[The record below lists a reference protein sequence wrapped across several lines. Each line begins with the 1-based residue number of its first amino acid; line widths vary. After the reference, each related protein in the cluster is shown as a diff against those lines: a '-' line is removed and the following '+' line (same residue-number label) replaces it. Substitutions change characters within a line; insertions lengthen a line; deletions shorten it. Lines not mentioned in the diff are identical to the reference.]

1 MSTATLTKKEL
12 FVQGSLTTDVAE
24 MIEMLAVN
32 VPGVKSCNV
41 NAVNKS
47 LVLSIDTTKDE
58 GAVINEL
65 SSLIKTMDSSLKL
78 TTSRQE
84 NKNNSK
90 AQRKSAEGDKNVSI
104 ILGGLNCAHCAE
116 VIGQKVSDLDEVQ
129 TANLN
134 FVNKKLNFEL
144 KNASD
149 REVIIERVI
158 NIIDTTEPGLD
169 IQVMESKK
177 EKKAQDNKV
186 EMILG
191 GLNCAHC
198 AEVIGQKVEALDE
211 VEMANLN
218 FVNKKL
224 SFELKNG
231 VSRNLV
237 IDKVINIIDTT
248 EPGLDIQVIE
258 KSSSKGNNKK
268 VDMTLGGLNC
278 AHCAEVIGQK
288 VEDLDEVE
296 MAHLNFVN
304 KKLSFELKDGAS
316 RKLTIDKVINI
327 IDTTEP
333 GLNIQV
339 HDNRGTK
346 ELKLKLENLTCKQCA
361 DQIEFEANKAK
372 GVKSATLDFGNCIL
386 DVELDGTVSR
396 RVVTEG
402 IATIAKNLQHCLN
415 IQVKG
420 ISKAQ
425 NKALNEKVTKK
436 FDKDKLDKIRLFVGV
451 IAYAITFIQQVW
463 GGNHGHAN
471 QDMIS
476 TVAFI
481 AVYLVVGGD
490 VLLKAA
496 KNIKNGRVFDE
507 NFLITVATLGAIII
521 GETSEAVGV
530 MVFYKLGVF
539 LQGIAVGKSR
549 KSISSLMEIRPDV
562 ANLKIGN
569 DIEVVDP
576 EEVEIGDIIVVKPG
590 ERVPLDGIV
599 IEGSS
604 MVDTSA
610 LTGESVLRSVNV
622 EDEVLSGFIN
632 KNALLTIEVTK
643 DFGES
648 AVSKVLDLVENASS
662 KKAKTENFISVF
674 SKYYT
679 PVVVGLAAIIAIIPP
694 VLIDPSS
701 KVEWYRWVLR
711 GLTFL
716 VVSCPCALV
725 LSIPLTFFSGI
736 GFASKN
742 GVLIKGSNY
751 LEALRYVDTVV
762 FDKTGTLTKGVFNVT
777 KVNAVNVSED
787 ELMEY
792 AAYAEANSNHP
803 IAKSIVKAYNK
814 NLDLGKIGEYEEIAA
829 HGIKVNYN
837 GKTVL
842 AGNEKLMKANNVKYT
857 PVSETGT
864 VVYIA
869 VDGKYA
875 GDLVISDEIKADSK
889 EAIAKLKQ
897 IGIKQTVMLTGDNK
911 KVADA
916 VATELKL
923 DKVYSNLLPD
933 EKVEKI
939 EKDFVDV
946 MRRQN
951 AYLNVT
957 GSVADNYKKVYTSL
971 GII

>member
-104 ILGGLNCAHCAE
+104 I
-116 VIGQKVSDLDEVQ
+116 
-129 TANLN
+129 
-134 FVNKKLNFEL
+134 
-144 KNASD
+144 
-149 REVIIERVI
+149 
-158 NIIDTTEPGLD
+158 
-169 IQVMESKK
+169 
-177 EKKAQDNKV
+177 
-186 EMILG
+186 
-191 GLNCAHC
+191 
-198 AEVIGQKVEALDE
+198 
-211 VEMANLN
+211 
-218 FVNKKL
+218 
-224 SFELKNG
+224 
-231 VSRNLV
+231 
-237 IDKVINIIDTT
+237 
-248 EPGLDIQVIE
+248 
-258 KSSSKGNNKK
+258 
-268 VDMTLGGLNC
+268 LGGLNC

-530 MVFYKLGVF
+530 FFLLFKLIVNPSY
-539 LQGIAVGKSR
+539 LYP
-549 KSISSLMEIRPDV
+549 SLI
-562 ANLKIGN
+562 L
-569 DIEVVDP
+569 
-576 EEVEIGDIIVVKPG
+576 
-590 ERVPLDGIV
+590 
-599 IEGSS
+599 
-604 MVDTSA
+604 
-610 LTGESVLRSVNV
+610 
-622 EDEVLSGFIN
+622 
-632 KNALLTIEVTK
+632 
-643 DFGES
+643 
-648 AVSKVLDLVENASS
+648 
-662 KKAKTENFISVF
+662 
-674 SKYYT
+674 
-679 PVVVGLAAIIAIIPP
+679 
-694 VLIDPSS
+694 
-701 KVEWYRWVLR
+701 
-711 GLTFL
+711 
-716 VVSCPCALV
+716 
-725 LSIPLTFFSGI
+725 
-736 GFASKN
+736 
-742 GVLIKGSNY
+742 
-751 LEALRYVDTVV
+751 
-762 FDKTGTLTKGVFNVT
+762 
-777 KVNAVNVSED
+777 
-787 ELMEY
+787 
-792 AAYAEANSNHP
+792 
-803 IAKSIVKAYNK
+803 
-814 NLDLGKIGEYEEIAA
+814 
-829 HGIKVNYN
+829 
-837 GKTVL
+837 
-842 AGNEKLMKANNVKYT
+842 
-857 PVSETGT
+857 
-864 VVYIA
+864 
-869 VDGKYA
+869 
-875 GDLVISDEIKADSK
+875 
-889 EAIAKLKQ
+889 
-897 IGIKQTVMLTGDNK
+897 
-911 KVADA
+911 
-916 VATELKL
+916 
-923 DKVYSNLLPD
+923 
-933 EKVEKI
+933 
-939 EKDFVDV
+939 
-946 MRRQN
+946 
-951 AYLNVT
+951 
-957 GSVADNYKKVYTSL
+957 
-971 GII
+971 

>member
-177 EKKAQDNKV
+177 AKKAQDNKV
-186 EMILG
+186 EIILG

-507 NFLITVATLGAIII
+507 N
-521 GETSEAVGV
+521 
-530 MVFYKLGVF
+530 
-539 LQGIAVGKSR
+539 
-549 KSISSLMEIRPDV
+549 
-562 ANLKIGN
+562 
-569 DIEVVDP
+569 
-576 EEVEIGDIIVVKPG
+576 
-590 ERVPLDGIV
+590 
-599 IEGSS
+599 
-604 MVDTSA
+604 
-610 LTGESVLRSVNV
+610 
-622 EDEVLSGFIN
+622 
-632 KNALLTIEVTK
+632 
-643 DFGES
+643 
-648 AVSKVLDLVENASS
+648 
-662 KKAKTENFISVF
+662 
-674 SKYYT
+674 
-679 PVVVGLAAIIAIIPP
+679 
-694 VLIDPSS
+694 
-701 KVEWYRWVLR
+701 
-711 GLTFL
+711 
-716 VVSCPCALV
+716 
-725 LSIPLTFFSGI
+725 
-736 GFASKN
+736 
-742 GVLIKGSNY
+742 
-751 LEALRYVDTVV
+751 
-762 FDKTGTLTKGVFNVT
+762 
-777 KVNAVNVSED
+777 
-787 ELMEY
+787 
-792 AAYAEANSNHP
+792 
-803 IAKSIVKAYNK
+803 
-814 NLDLGKIGEYEEIAA
+814 
-829 HGIKVNYN
+829 
-837 GKTVL
+837 
-842 AGNEKLMKANNVKYT
+842 
-857 PVSETGT
+857 
-864 VVYIA
+864 
-869 VDGKYA
+869 
-875 GDLVISDEIKADSK
+875 
-889 EAIAKLKQ
+889 
-897 IGIKQTVMLTGDNK
+897 
-911 KVADA
+911 
-916 VATELKL
+916 
-923 DKVYSNLLPD
+923 
-933 EKVEKI
+933 
-939 EKDFVDV
+939 
-946 MRRQN
+946 
-951 AYLNVT
+951 
-957 GSVADNYKKVYTSL
+957 
-971 GII
+971 